1 MGRLLPDGCLI
12 HLGRKDFQVKIRG
25 HRIEI
30 AEIEMAL
37 LDHPAIK
44 QAIVVPREDY
54 ADDQRLAAYLVA
66 ATRPAPAV
74 SELRSFLKKSLPDY
88 MIPSTWMFLEA
99 FPLAPNGKLDRQ
111 GLPPPSSTR
120 SELDTEFV
128 APRTP
133 IESAVGAD
141 LVRGVVHR
149 SGRRQRRFP

>member
-1 MGRLLPDGCLI
+1 MGRLLPNGCLI

-66 ATRPAPAV
+66 ATRPAPAI
-74 SELRSFLKKSLPDY
+74 SELRSFP
-88 MIPSTWMFLEA
+88 
-99 FPLAPNGKLDRQ
+99 
-111 GLPPPSSTR
+111 
-120 SELDTEFV
+120 
-128 APRTP
+128 
-133 IESAVGAD
+133 
-141 LVRGVVHR
+141 
-149 SGRRQRRFP
+149 QRDAA